1 VLEHRRRGL
10 FVPKEKPIKLKICL
24 IGESCVGKTSL
35 IKRFVFDQF
44 DDEYICTIGTKITKK
59 EIKVSSGNGSGEKDI
74 HLMIWDIIGHQG
86 FRQLLQQAYFFGTH
100 GLIGVCDITREETL
114 DELRGWMKAVRGIT
128 DDIPTIFLGNKSDL
142 EDDQQVDIS
151 DLETFASEFEK
162 SQAHLSSAKTG
173 YNVDNIFN
181 TLGQKILEDSRDV

>member
-1 VLEHRRRGL
+1 MHRRRGL
-10 FVPKEKPIKLKICL
+10 FVPEEKPIKLKVCL

-35 IKRFVFDQF
+35 VKRFVFDQF

-59 EIKVSSGNGSGEKDI
+59 ELSLPTGNGNGERKV

-100 GLIGVCDITREETL
+100 GLIGVCDITREDTL
-114 DELRGWMKAVRGIT
+114 KELHGWMKAVRGVT

-142 EDDQQVDIS
+142 DDEQEVGLS
-151 DLETFASEFEK
+151 ELESFASEFEK
-162 SQAHLSSAKTG
+162 SQTHLSSAKTG
-173 YNVDNIFN
+173 YNVDFIFK
-181 TLGQKILEDSRDV
+181 TLGQRILEDSLDI